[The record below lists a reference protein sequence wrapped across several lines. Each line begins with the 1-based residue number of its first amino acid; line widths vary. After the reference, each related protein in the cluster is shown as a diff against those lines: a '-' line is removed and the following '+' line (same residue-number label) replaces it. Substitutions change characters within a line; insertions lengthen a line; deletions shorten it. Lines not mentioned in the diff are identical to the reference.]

1 MKELAIGIDIGGTN
15 TVIGLVDKVG
25 NCLSAFRFSTTD
37 YPDINGYVD
46 ELCNQIKNLHSLSY
60 PSVNIINQVKGI
72 GIGAPNGNHYRGT
85 IEYAPNLVWKGI
97 IPLAKMVSDNLKV
110 PVQLTNDAKAAAIG
124 EMIFG
129 GAKGMKDF
137 IEITIGTGLG
147 SGVVANGELI
157 YGNDGLAGELGH
169 VNVVRNGRPC
179 GCGRNGCLESYVS
192 KRGVIETYNE
202 FRKAVNENSIEDIT
216 PPQIVELARKGNAIA
231 MKTYD
236 ETGRILG
243 QFFADAVC
251 FLEPEAIFIFGGIA
265 QAGDLLLIPTKH
277 YMETNMHH
285 IYRGKVK
292 ILLSS
297 LPGDTAAILGA
308 AAMIWK
314 MI

>member
-1 MKELAIGIDIGGTN
+1 MKKEELVIGVDIGGTN
-15 TVIGLVDKVG
+15 TVIGLVDKHG
-25 NCLSAFRFSTTD
+25 NCIATNRFSTAD
-37 YPDINGYVD
+37 FPDVNNYVE
-46 ELCNQIKNLHSLSY
+46 ELCVLIKQLFASYNSGIFIEQI
-60 PSVNIINQVKGI
+60 KGI

-129 GAKGMKDF
+129 GAKGMKNF

-147 SGVVANGELI
+147 SGIVANGELI
-157 YGNDGLAGELGH
+157 YGHDGLAGELGH
-169 VNVVRNGRPC
+169 TIAIRNGRPC

-192 KRGVIETYNE
+192 KRGIIQTYNE
-202 FRKAVNENSIEDIT
+202 LFKEENSIPDDDIT
-216 PPQIVELARKGNAIA
+216 PKHIEELARQGDKTAI
-231 MKTYD
+231 KTYD

-243 QFFADAVC
+243 QFFADAVR

-285 IYRGKVK
+285 IYHGKVK
-292 ILLSS
+292 ILPSS
-297 LPGDTAAILGA
+297 QI
-308 AAMIWK
+308 
-314 MI
+314 

>member
-1 MKELAIGIDIGGTN
+1 MQNELAIGIDIGGTN
-15 TVIGLVDKVG
+15 SVIGLVDKHG
-25 NCLSAFRFSTTD
+25 KCIATNRFSTSD
-37 YPDINGYVD
+37 YPDVNDYVE
-46 ELCNQIKNLHSLSY
+46 ELCNRSKNLFLSH
-60 PSVNIINQVKGI
+60 PSDDFTKQIKGI

-85 IEYAPNLVWKGI
+85 IEYAPNLAWKGI
-97 IPLAKMVSDNLKV
+97 IPLAKMVSDKLHV

-129 GAKGMKDF
+129 GAKGMKNF

-147 SGVVANGELI
+147 SGIIANGELI
-157 YGNDGLAGELGH
+157 YGHDGLAGELGH
-169 VNVVRNGRPC
+169 TIAIRNGRPC

-192 KRGVIETYNE
+192 KRGIIQTYND
-202 FRKAVNENSIEDIT
+202 FRIAMNELTIEDIT
-216 PPQIVELARKGNAIA
+216 PPQIVELARNGDKTAI
-231 MKTYD
+231 KTYD

-265 QAGDLLLIPTKH
+265 QAGYLLFNPTKQ
-277 YMETNMHH
+277 YMESNMHH
-285 IYRGKVK
+285 IYKGKVK
-292 ILLSS
+292 ILPSS
-297 LPGDTAAILGA
+297 LPDDEAAILGA